1 MPKNS
6 QTTRRS
12 LSEFIELQRRYT
24 RSVNLERDLADSENL
39 RGYIVTERAGQALR
53 QISEA
58 ISRKEGVSAWTLTG
72 VYGTGKSSFA
82 HFLASL
88 LASKNDEVKLV
99 ADSIFEN
106 CSIEPEIKQ
115 KIQSVITNK
124 GFVRAVVTAGREPLE
139 KTILRSLRTGTNSF
153 WKKNSDEGKRFNAE
167 IDRLENEI
175 DTTGKANPRGILSLI
190 QELTV
195 VAKVGLILIIDEF
208 GKCLEYAAINRHTE
222 DLYLLQ
228 QIKELSVKS
237 ESPIFLFGLLHQA
250 FSEYG
255 YGLGMVERNEWIK
268 IQGRFEEIP
277 FTESARQMVYLTG
290 QAIKHSFNNT
300 QEKSLR
306 AFSQK
311 WHQEL
316 QIVFDTQTVNAEVL
330 CRAMPLH
337 PLSALALPQLCLKYA
352 QNDRSLF
359 TFLTG
364 AEPGSLRTFLEENK
378 WSDNLPPLLKLDRLY
393 DYFVDTAQA
402 GLTSKPGFQRWTEVK
417 SLVDEHLEGDAEILR
432 ILKSIGVL
440 NLAATTGFLRA
451 GRKIVSLALCDEP
464 DNKTEIERIDSIIEK
479 LIQRGILTYR
489 ERGDELRLWEG
500 SDFDV
505 EIALR
510 ETLSR
515 QQFSLRQLLSGIY
528 PLRPIVAQRHSYRI
542 GATRVFECHYFE
554 NIDDFEN
561 LTALAEGCD
570 GIVGYWV
577 SETDPPMERVPKTID
592 DIKPFVLIK
601 VGYLDILRLRS
612 LELAALKE
620 MAKTS
625 SELQNDG
632 VARREVRF
640 RLLQARNQFD
650 EAFTRSLK
658 TGESTIVWIKGK
670 VEQINLRKELNGR
683 LSDLLDEVYQ
693 FTPVIWNELINRQV
707 LTSQGAKA
715 NRQVLSA
722 MLENADVDN
731 LGFDGF
737 GPEVSVYNSV
747 LERTGIHRKEDY
759 LSFYPPQDQSLKP
772 VWNEISEFCLAAK
785 EKPVCLDVLFK
796 KLQQPP
802 FGVKSGLIPIL
813 LAAVLINR
821 SDDTSLYNDGVFVPV
836 LGAEHFE
843 LLVKNP
849 ARFAV
854 KNYFVTGIQAKIF
867 KELENILSEAAI
879 VFPQQIRNKNL
890 LGIVT
895 PLLKFARRL
904 PKYTKQ
910 TKNMSPTACKVR
922 DALLNANEP
931 DKLLLESLPK
941 ACGFGKISSKTER
954 DDLPRKLRTA
964 IILALKELNEARGL
978 LLVKCRSYLHDTF
991 GVRQDISYLR
1001 EDLRSRSSYFV
1012 GRSIEPVLTRFISDA
1027 TNIAANDDEWLENI
1041 VMGIAD
1047 KPLNSW
1053 TDADIDAFGLKLN
1066 DLSRRFK
1073 YLEAIIKDNST
1084 LWNNRAEAR
1093 RVSIVR
1099 TDGSELHDIA
1109 WIDEAEKPFL
1119 ENKAE
1124 EIIAGLSVDRLQ
1136 QKALLA
1142 VLTEKILGS
1151 ENHTLLKVTQ
1161 LSNVHKED
1169 ADETY
1174 SRIIGRKG

>member
-1 MPKNS
+1 MPKDTQTAS
-6 QTTRRS
+6 QS
-12 LSEFIELQRRYT
+12 LAEFIKLQRRYT
-24 RSVNLERDLADSENL
+24 RSVNLERDLADAENL
-39 RGYIVTERAGQALR
+39 KGYVVTERASQALR

-58 ISRKEGVSAWTLTG
+58 ISRKEAVSAWTLTG

-106 CSIEPEIKQ
+106 CAIEPEIKE
-115 KIQSVITNK
+115 KIQSIISKK
-124 GFVRAVVTAGREPLE
+124 GFVRAVVTAQREPLE
-139 KTILRSLRTGTNSF
+139 RTILRSLRIGINSF
-153 WKKNSDEGKRFNAE
+153 WGKNSVAGNRFNAE
-167 IDRLENEI
+167 IDLLENEI
-175 DTTGKANPRGILSLI
+175 DTTRNANSRGVLTLI
-190 QELTV
+190 QELTA

-228 QIKELSVKS
+228 QIKELSVNS

-290 QAIKHSFNNT
+290 QAINHSFDNKRET
-300 QEKSLR
+300 KLR

-316 QIVFDTQTVNAEVL
+316 QLVFDTQTVNAEIL

-337 PLSALALPQLCLKYA
+337 PLSAFALPQLCLRYA

-364 AEPGSLRTFLEENK
+364 AEPGSLRTFLEENE
-378 WSDNLPPLLKLDRLY
+378 WSDNFPPLLKLDRLY

-417 SLVDEHLEGDAEILR
+417 SLIDEHLEGDPEILR

-451 GRKIVSLALCDEP
+451 GRKIVSLALCDDPNNDSELQ
-464 DNKTEIERIDSIIEK
+464 RIDNNIEK
-479 LIQRGILTYR
+479 LIQKGILTYR

-500 SDFDV
+500 SDFDI

-510 ETLSR
+510 ESLSR
-515 QQFSLRQLLSGIY
+515 QQLSLGQLLSEIY
-528 PLRPIVAQRHSYRI
+528 PLRPIVAQRHSYRT
-542 GATRVFECHYFE
+542 GATRVFECLYFE
-554 NIDDFEN
+554 NIDDFKN
-561 LTALAEGCD
+561 LTALSEGCD
-570 GIVGYWV
+570 GIIGYWI
-577 SETDPPMERVPKTID
+577 SENDPPSESVPATID
-592 DIKPFVLIK
+592 NIKPFVLIK
-601 VGYLDILRLRS
+601 VGHLEILRLRS
-612 LELAALKE
+612 LELAALKDV
-620 MAKTS
+620 AKTS

-658 TGESTIVWIKGK
+658 TGESTSVWMNGK
-670 VEQINLRKELNGR
+670 VEQLNLRKQLNGR

-693 FTPVIWNELINRQV
+693 FTPIIWNEIINRQI

-722 MLENADVDN
+722 MLENAEVNN

-747 LERTGIHRKEDY
+747 LERTGIHRKEEGF
-759 LSFYPPQDQSLKP
+759 LSFYPPQDQSLEP
-772 VWNEISEFCLAAK
+772 VWNEISEFCLAAN

-802 FGVKSGLIPIL
+802 FGVKNGLIPIL
-813 LAAVLINR
+813 IAAVLISR

-854 KNYFVTGIQAKIF
+854 KHYFVTGIQAKIF
-867 KELENILSEAAI
+867 KELENILSEASI

-910 TKNMSPTACKVR
+910 TKNLSPTACKVR

-941 ACGFGKISSKTER
+941 ACGLGKVTKTGSE
-954 DDLPRKLRTA
+954 DLPRKLRTA
-964 IILALKELNEARGL
+964 VVLALKELSEARGL
-978 LLVKCRSYLHDTF
+978 LLVKCRSYLHDSF

-1012 GRSIEPVLTRFISDA
+1012 GRSIEPILTRFISDA

-1053 TDADIDAFGLKLN
+1053 TDADIDAFGLTLA

-1073 YLEAIIKDNST
+1073 YLEAIIKDNNT

-1124 EIIAGLSVDRLQ
+1124 EIIASLSGDRLH

-1151 ENHTLLKVTQ
+1151 ENQTLLKGTQ
-1161 LSNVHKED
+1161 LSNVNKED
-1169 ADETY
+1169 TDEAY
-1174 SRIIGRKG
+1174 SRIIGRKR

>member
-1 MPKNS
+1 MPKNT
-6 QTTRRS
+6 QTAS
-12 LSEFIELQRRYT
+12 KNLAEFIKLQRRYT
-24 RSVNLERDLADSENL
+24 RSVNLERDLTDAENL
-39 RGYIVTERAGQALR
+39 KGYVVTERAGQALR

-58 ISRKEGVSAWTLTG
+58 ITRKEAVSAWTLTG

-88 LASKNDEVKLV
+88 LASQNDGVKVV

-106 CSIEPEIKQ
+106 CSVEPEVKQ
-115 KIQSVITNK
+115 KIQSVVTHK
-124 GFVRAVVTAGREPLE
+124 GFVRAVVTARREPLE
-139 KTILRSLRTGTNSF
+139 KTILRSMRTGINSF
-153 WKKNSDEGKRFNAE
+153 WEKTSNTGKKFNAE
-167 IDRLENEI
+167 IDRLENAI
-175 DTTGKANPRGILSLI
+175 DSTGNADPNGVLSLI
-190 QELTV
+190 RELSA
-195 VAKVGLILIIDEF
+195 VAKVGVVLIIDEF
-208 GKCLEYAAINRHTE
+208 GKCLEYAANNRHTE

-228 QIKELSVKS
+228 QIKELSVNS

-290 QAIKHSFNNT
+290 QAIKHSFDNK
-300 QEKSLR
+300 QEKTLR
-306 AFSQK
+306 LFSQK
-311 WHQEL
+311 WYQKL
-316 QIVFDTQTVNAEVL
+316 QTVFDTQTVNAEVL
-330 CRAMPLH
+330 CRAIPLH
-337 PLSALALPQLCLKYA
+337 PLSALALPQLCLRYA

-364 AEPGSLRTFLEENK
+364 AEPGSLRTFLEANE
-378 WSDNLPPLLKLDRLY
+378 WSNNLPPLLKLDRLY

-402 GLTSKPGFQRWTEVK
+402 GLSSKPGFQRWTEVK
-417 SLVDEHLEGDAEILR
+417 SLIDEHLEGDQEVLR

-464 DNKTEIERIDSIIEK
+464 DNDSELERIDNIIEK

-505 EIALR
+505 EIAVR
-510 ETLSR
+510 ESLSR
-515 QQFSLRQLLSGIY
+515 QQFSLAQLLIEIY
-528 PLRPIVAQRHSYRI
+528 PLRPIVAQRHGYRV
-542 GATRVFECHYFE
+542 GATRFFECRYFE
-554 NIDDFEN
+554 KIDDFEN
-561 LTALAEGCD
+561 LTALSESCD
-570 GIVGYWV
+570 GIIGYWV
-577 SETDPPMERVPKTID
+577 SENDPPTESVPTTID
-592 DIKPFVLIK
+592 GIKPFVLIK
-601 VGYLDILRLRS
+601 VGSLDILRLRS
-612 LELAALKE
+612 LELIALKDV
-620 MAKTS
+620 AKTS

-658 TGESTIVWIKGK
+658 NGESTSVWMKGK
-670 VEQINLRKELNGR
+670 VEQLNLRKQLNGR

-715 NRQVLSA
+715 NRQVITA
-722 MLENADVDN
+722 MLENADANN

-747 LERTGIHRKEDY
+747 LERTGIHRKEEGFVG
-759 LSFYPPQDQSLKP
+759 FYPPKEQSLKL
-772 VWNEISEFCLAAK
+772 VWNEINEFCLAAK
-785 EKPVCLDVLFK
+785 EKPARLDVLFN

-802 FGVKSGLIPIL
+802 FGVKNGLIPIL
-813 LAAVLINR
+813 FAAVLINR

-843 LLVKNP
+843 ILVKNP

-867 KELENILSEAAI
+867 KELENILSEASI
-879 VFPQQIRNKNL
+879 VFPQQVRNKNL

-910 TKNMSPTACKVR
+910 TKNLSPTACKVR
-922 DALLNANEP
+922 DSLLNANEP

-941 ACGFGKISSKTER
+941 ACGLGKVTKTDS

-964 IILALKELNEARGL
+964 VVLALKELSEARGML
-978 LLVKCRSYLHDTF
+978 LAKCRSYLHDSF

-1053 TDADIDAFGLKLN
+1053 TDADIDAFGLTLT
-1066 DLSRRFK
+1066 DLSRRFT
-1073 YLEAIIKDNST
+1073 YLEAIIKDNNT

-1109 WIDEAEKPFL
+1109 WIDEAEKQFL
-1119 ENKAE
+1119 DNKAE

-1151 ENHTLLKVTQ
+1151 ENQTLLKRTQ
-1161 LSNVHKED
+1161 LSNLKKED
-1169 ADETY
+1169 TNETH
-1174 SRIIGRKG
+1174 SRIIGGKG